1 MVLAEKI
8 PWGSIL
14 SNMVFDEIGDGGS
27 GEKARLARLARTI
40 LVAYV
45 WNQKDFFGSST

>member
-1 MVLAEKI
+1 MVLEQKM

-14 SNMVFDEIGDGGS
+14 SNMVFDKISNGGS
-27 GEKARLARLARTI
+27 GKKARLARLERTI

-45 WNQKDFFGSST
+45 EPKRFSWFF